1 MGKKIISAIAAVG
14 LLNTPERSQ
23 KVLFTRPVYRSITLW
38 FAKPGVEPGQRG
50 LRVAVVKGSAQETYA
65 RKQGWDTVAVP
76 TNGELGLPL
85 IAGVAQA
92 AIVPMNTS
100 LHLQKDKE
108 FLALGLASTVM
119 KVPDLVGNA
128 SFGVNPQRPDLKEN
142 IDAALAGIKRN
153 GSYERINTQFL
164 PLRVH

>member
-1 MGKKIISAIAAVG
+1 
-14 LLNTPERSQ
+14 
-23 KVLFTRPVYRSITLW
+23 
-38 FAKPGVEPGQRG
+38 
-50 LRVAVVKGSAQETYA
+50 
-65 RKQGWDTVAVP
+65 
-76 TNGELGLPL
+76 
-85 IAGVAQA
+85 
-92 AIVPMNTS
+92 
-100 LHLQKDKE
+100 
-108 FLALGLASTVM
+108 M